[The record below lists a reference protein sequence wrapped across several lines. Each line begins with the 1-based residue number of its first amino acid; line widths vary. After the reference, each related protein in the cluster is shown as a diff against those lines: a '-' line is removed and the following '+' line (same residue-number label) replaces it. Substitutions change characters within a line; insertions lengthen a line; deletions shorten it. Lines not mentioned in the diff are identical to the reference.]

1 MVAPLETELVRQVL
15 LAITADRNGDSTA
28 NVDIVK
34 GVIMSFVQV
43 EEFSSRGSEGE
54 QLNASSFLCSQYFC
68 TQISI

>member
-54 QLNASSFLCSQYFC
+54 QLNAS
-68 TQISI
+68 